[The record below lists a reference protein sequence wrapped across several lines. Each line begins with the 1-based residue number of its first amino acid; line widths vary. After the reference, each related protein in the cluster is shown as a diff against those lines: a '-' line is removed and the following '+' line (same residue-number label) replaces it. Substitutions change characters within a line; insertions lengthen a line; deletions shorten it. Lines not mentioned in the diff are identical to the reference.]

1 MAPPRAQ
8 NVSADETKP
17 ETAGSSKNRHQ
28 SSTAASTNQNNN
40 TQQQHQPPQ
49 ASTSTGR
56 SRRNI
61 HGSAAGGG
69 GAGKSAAATNAASTG
84 TTGATATPGGNVGAT
99 GQSGQA
105 SGTTGV
111 LFSPRPLSLYPPWED
126 RGTTKVKLELTC
138 CCLFQIDWSAVDT
151 PTLHAYRHLYR
162 LETPSAFKSTFNQ
175 MVLSNPGIGRLS
187 PTMIGR
193 SREKRRVGKEQL
205 ALAVRK
211 HFNDMPVVEMD
222 VIPEFLN
229 RAQNDRKSHIPR
241 LGPCFYILSNCAFD
255 DAWGV
260 GSLTDTSTHR
270 EGVPPALR
278 SPRDE
283 A

>member
-1 MAPPRAQ
+1 MKLRSAFRTERKTYYEYGTSSSRSSSTESPEKMAPPRAQ

-105 SGTTGV
+105 SGTTG
-111 LFSPRPLSLYPPWED
+111 
-126 RGTTKVKLELTC
+126 
-138 CCLFQIDWSAVDT
+138 IDWSAVDT

-229 RAQNDRKSHIPR
+229 RAQNDQKEFRPR
-241 LGPCFYILSNCAFD
+241 FGPR
-255 DAWGV
+255 V
-260 GSLTDTSTHR
+260 TK
-270 EGVPPALR
+270 R
-278 SPRDE
+278 SGP
-283 A
+283 